1 MAPKIV
7 GVVVAFFQ
15 NIHYVHSHFR
25 ASLVSRS
32 SYCVKFLSKF
42 LTFAKAIMNIL
53 ALLEIASF
61 VFLFLVLEFLLQKFF
76 LILVEFNAMFFVF
89 LLDVAIDLIVFFLV
103 LVFMLI
109 NLSSWFLVE
118 LKY

>member
-1 MAPKIV
+1 
-7 GVVVAFFQ
+7 
-15 NIHYVHSHFR
+15 
-25 ASLVSRS
+25 
-32 SYCVKFLSKF
+32 
-42 LTFAKAIMNIL
+42 
-53 ALLEIASF
+53 
-61 VFLFLVLEFLLQKFF
+61 
-76 LILVEFNAMFFVF
+76 MFFVF

>member
-15 NIHYVHSHFR
+15 SLHYVHSHFR
-25 ASLVSRS
+25 ASLVSGS

-42 LTFAKAIMNIL
+42 FDFCPKAIVNIL

-61 VFLFLVLEFLLQKFF
+61 VFLFLVLEFLLHKFF
-76 LILVEFNAMFFVF
+76 LILVEFNAIFFVF
-89 LLDVAIDLIVFFLV
+89 LLNVAIYLIVFFLV
-103 LVFMLI
+103 LVFMLTE
-109 NLSSWFLVE
+109 LFFLV
-118 LKY
+118 LG

>member
-15 NIHYVHSHFR
+15 NLHYVHSHFR
-25 ASLVSRS
+25 ASLVSGS
-32 SYCVKFLSKF
+32 SFVWNFCQSFF
-42 LTFAKAIMNIL
+42 TFAKAIMYIL

-61 VFLFLVLEFLLQKFF
+61 VFLFLVLEFLLEKFF
-76 LILVEFNAMFFVF
+76 LILVEFNAIFFVF

-109 NLSSWFLVE
+109 ELFFLV
-118 LKY
+118 LGWT